1 MDMHAQSDIESE
13 VDLDSEAAFD
23 HDDEQGVPIETMLA
37 QMGFS
42 EEQVNKFSLAQTA
55 SQAEAGA
62 EA

>member
-1 MDMHAQSDIESE
+1 MDLHAQSDIESE
-13 VDLDSEAAFD
+13 VDLDSEADID
-23 HDDEQGVPIETMLA
+23 HYDEEGVLTETMLA

-42 EEQVNKFSLAQTA
+42 EEQVNKFTLAQTE